1 MKIDKDIF
9 TELVLFEISGRI
21 RESEKAE
28 LHQIIAEDQEAYDLY
43 RELYL
48 QYAADVQEKINE
60 KLPAA
65 GLWKTIHDRR
75 TKRQLKRVLAG
86 TFVCSIIALIFL
98 VSTSHH
104 KAVLIGDPHGD
115 NYVQLKTASGK
126 VVNLNTSQG
135 QLKVDNFVFKN
146 INNTFSYS
154 GNNTKVQFISISTP
168 AGQNFSLLLQDG
180 TSIQLNS
187 LTTIQFPSGFTGTGR
202 EVFIQG
208 EAYFKVAKNEQQPF
222 QVHLPT
228 STIQVL
234 GTEFNVNTYEEENSS
249 VSLVAGVVKVA
260 VNEQSTVLQPG
271 FQTRFNQ
278 VKIIATAPFVGD
290 DVLSWRQ
297 GTYLFN
303 AATLQEIAT
312 LIHRVYGITVKV
324 EYGTQRPKVFTGSM
338 DRSKPVEN
346 FLAGLKFSKYIDY
359 SFDKDSILTITQYK

>member
-28 LHQIIAEDQEAYDLY
+28 LHQIIAEDQEAYNLY
-43 RELYL
+43 QELYL
-48 QYAADVQEKINE
+48 KYSADVQEKINE
-60 KLPAA
+60 KLPAT
-65 GLWKTIHDRR
+65 GIWKTIHERR
-75 TKRQLKRVLAG
+75 TQRQLKRVLAG
-86 TFVCSIIALIFL
+86 TFVCSIIVAFFL
-98 VSTSHH
+98 VHTLNHND
-104 KAVLIGDPHGD
+104 VLIGDPHAD

-135 QLKVDNFVFKN
+135 QINVDNFVFKN
-146 INNTFSYS
+146 TNNTFSYP

-168 AGQNFSLLLQDG
+168 AGQHYSLVLQDG
-180 TSIQLNS
+180 TTVQLNS
-187 LTTIQFPSGFTGTGR
+187 LTTIQFPSGFTGADR

-222 QVHLPT
+222 LVHLPT
-228 STIQVL
+228 STVQVL
-234 GTEFNVNTYEEENSS
+234 GTEFNVNTYEANNSS
-249 VSLVAGVVKVA
+249 VSLVAGAVKVA
-260 VNEQSTVLQPG
+260 VNEQSTVLKPG
-271 FQTRFNQ
+271 YETRFNQ
-278 VKIIATAPFVGD
+278 SKIIATTPFVGD

-324 EYGTQRPKVFTGSM
+324 EYGTEPSKVFTGSM
-338 DRSKPVEN
+338 DRSKPVES
-346 FLAGLKFSKYIDY
+346 LLEGMKFSKYINY
-359 SFDKDSILTITQYK
+359 SFDKDSILTITPYK

>member
-21 RESEKAE
+21 RESEKAQ
-28 LHQIIAEDQEAYDLY
+28 LHQIIAEDPVAYNRY

-48 QYAADVQEKINE
+48 KYSAGVQEKINE

-65 GLWKTIHDRR
+65 GIWKTIHDRR
-75 TKRQLKRVLAG
+75 IKRQLNRALAG
-86 TFVCSIIALIFL
+86 AFVCSIIAVIFL
-98 VSTSHH
+98 VHTSNHH
-104 KAVLIGDPHGD
+104 DVLIGDPHAD

-135 QLKVDNFVFKN
+135 QINVDNFVFKN
-146 INNTFSYS
+146 INNTLSYS

-168 AGQNFSLLLQDG
+168 AGKNFSLLLQDG

-187 LTTIQFPSGFTGTGR
+187 LTTIQFPSGFTGTDR

-208 EAYFKVAKNEQQPF
+208 EAYFKVARNEQKPF
-222 QVHLPT
+222 LVHLPT
-228 STIQVL
+228 STVQVL
-234 GTEFNVNTYEEENSS
+234 GTAFNVNTYEEDNSS
-249 VSLVAGVVKVA
+249 VSLVEGAVKVA
-260 VNEQSTVLQPG
+260 VNEQSTVLKPG
-271 FQTRFNQ
+271 FQARFNQ
-278 VKIIATAPFVGD
+278 AKIIATAPFVGE

-303 AATLQEIAT
+303 AASLQEIAT
-312 LIHRVYGITVKV
+312 LIHRVYGNIVKV
-324 EYGTQRPKVFTGSM
+324 EYGTEPVKVFTGSM